1 MANPFSFKEVTTKTM
16 KIIGIVDASR
26 MIIDVDGEEK
36 NISTLLS
43 AFEGNNIE
51 MVVKVKAESDLDEP
65 TEDEE

>member
-16 KIIGIVDASR
+16 KVVGILDSDKMV
-26 MIIDVDGEEK
+26 IDVDGEEK

-51 MVVKVKAESDLDEP
+51 MIVKVKAESDLDEP
-65 TEDEE
+65 TNEE

>member
-16 KIIGIVDASR
+16 KVIGIVDASR
-26 MIIDVDGEEK
+26 MIIDVDVEEK

>member
-16 KIIGIVDASR
+16 KVVGILDSDKMV
-26 MIIDVDGEEK
+26 IDVDGEEK

-51 MVVKVKAESDLDEP
+51 MIVKVKAESDLDEP
-65 TEDEE
+65 TDEE

>member
-16 KIIGIVDASR
+16 KVIGIVDASR
-26 MIIDVDGEEK
+26 MIIDVGGEEK

-65 TEDEE
+65 TEDDE

>member
-16 KIIGIVDASR
+16 KIIGIVNASR

-36 NISTLLS
+36 NIGTLLS

>member
-16 KIIGIVDASR
+16 KVVGILDSDKMV
-26 MIIDVDGEEK
+26 IDVDGEEK

-43 AFEGNNIE
+43 AFEGSNIE

-65 TEDEE
+65 TDEE

>member
-16 KIIGIVDASR
+16 KVAGILDSDKMV
-26 MIIDVDGEEK
+26 IDVDGEEK

-65 TEDEE
+65 TEEE

>member
-16 KIIGIVDASR
+16 KIIGIVNASR

-36 NISTLLS
+36 NLSTLLS

>member
-16 KIIGIVDASR
+16 KVVGILDSDKMV
-26 MIIDVDGEEK
+26 IDVDGEEK

-65 TEDEE
+65 TEDEV

>member
-16 KIIGIVDASR
+16 KVAGILDSDKMV
-26 MIIDVDGEEK
+26 IDVDGEEK

-65 TEDEE
+65 TEE

>member
-16 KIIGIVDASR
+16 KVVGILDSDR

-65 TEDEE
+65 TEIEE